1 MTFDAFA
8 AVVGWIGTGMLLLAY
23 WLVSTERVTGHSPV
37 YQLLNIAGSIGLGLA
52 AVAGG
57 VWSSVALN
65 AIWGVIGAVAL
76 VRALHHR
83 TPARRPAGDA
93 RDGFDAPRAP

>member
-1 MTFDAFA
+1 MTFHSLA
-8 AVVGWIGTGMLLLAY
+8 AVLGWIGTGMLLLAY

-37 YQLLNIAGSIGLGLA
+37 YQLLNIGGSIGLGLA
-52 AVAGG
+52 AMAGG

-76 VRALHHR
+76 VQALHHR
-83 TPARRPAGDA
+83 TPRTAPASPPDDLA
-93 RDGFDAPRAP
+93 